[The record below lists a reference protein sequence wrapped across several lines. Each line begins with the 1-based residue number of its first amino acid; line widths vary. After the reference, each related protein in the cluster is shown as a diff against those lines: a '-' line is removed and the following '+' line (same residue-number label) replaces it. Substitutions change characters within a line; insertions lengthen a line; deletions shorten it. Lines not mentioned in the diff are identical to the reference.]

1 MRSAK
6 QVPAKKT
13 PRTGFAITME
23 LSAEMVANCLCSAFE
38 GGGSRYWCSIR
49 REVAP
54 RGELAFRS
62 SDKQIIPFIGNR
74 GIDVAQDGGGG
85 AVSLEDSEAEDEKG
99 KPKRYRLTR
108 TALRRGLAVMAADY
122 PRHFANLVGEMMSDA
137 ETGDVLLQ
145 CSVLG
150 EVRYG

>member
-1 MRSAK
+1 MASAEK
-6 QVPAKKT
+6 
-13 PRTGFAITME
+13 GFAITRNV
-23 LSAEMVANCLCSAFE
+23 SAETVANCLCSAFE
-38 GGGSRYWCSIR
+38 GGGSKAWCTIVR
-49 REVAP
+49 QIPP
-54 RGELAFRS
+54 RGHQAFRFS
-62 SDKQIIPFIGNR
+62 EQQVIPY
-74 GIDVAQDGGGG
+74 IDYPMSGGGG
-85 AVSLEDSEAEDEKG
+85 AVIVEDSEAEDEKG

>member
-6 QVPAKKT
+6 KVPAKKT

-23 LSAEMVANCLCSAFE
+23 LSAEIVANCLCSAFE
-38 GGGSRYWCSIR
+38 GGGSKYWCSIR

-54 RGELAFRS
+54 RGELAFRF
-62 SDKQIIPFIGNR
+62 SDKQIIPY
-74 GIDVAQDGGGG
+74 IDYPMNSGGG
-85 AVSLEDSEAEDEKG
+85 AVILEDSEAEDEKG

>member
-6 QVPAKKT
+6 KVPAKKT

-38 GGGSRYWCSIR
+38 GGGSKYWCSIR

-62 SDKQIIPFIGNR
+62 SDKQIIPY
-74 GIDVAQDGGGG
+74 IDY
-85 AVSLEDSEAEDEKG
+85 
-99 KPKRYRLTR
+99 PMKRIYLFFKCFTGRLQCTACRIVFTAFFLLTR
-108 TALRRGLAVMAADY
+108 FY
-122 PRHFANLVGEMMSDA
+122 IE
-137 ETGDVLLQ
+137 
-145 CSVLG
+145 
-150 EVRYG
+150 

>member
-38 GGGSRYWCSIR
+38 GGGSKYWCSIR

-62 SDKQIIPFIGNR
+62 SDKQIIPY
-74 GIDVAQDGGGG
+74 IDYPMNSGG
-85 AVSLEDSEAEDEKG
+85 AVILEDSEAEDEKG